1 LISKE
6 NHARWFQQVWS
17 DLRGEVQREHPAPF
31 PVELARRLIGMFSF
45 VGDTVLDPFW
55 GIGNTTLA
63 AMEMHRSSIGFEI
76 EPKFFR
82 IGRDRMRSLLPD
94 STIEFISPRQRQA
107 S

>member
-1 LISKE
+1 
-6 NHARWFQQVWS
+6 
-17 DLRGEVQREHPAPF
+17 
-31 PVELARRLIGMFSF
+31 MFSF

-76 EPKFFR
+76 EPKYFR
-82 IGRDRMRSLLPD
+82 IGRDRMRTLLPD
-94 STIEFISPRQRQA
+94 STIEFISPRRRQA